1 MIRCAAWLVSAALAG
16 LLTARA
22 APAAPPDEAADAEP
36 VHHIQDNSFLVEE
49 AYNQDPGVVQ
59 HITQFTRER
68 GSGDWMLTFTQE
80 WPAGGLRHQLS
91 YTVPVASAD
100 GRRGV
105 GDVALNYRYQL
116 VGDSKAR
123 VAVAPRLSL
132 FLPTGA
138 YRRGLGAGAP
148 TYQIDVPVSTL
159 LSRSWI
165 AHWNAGATWTH
176 SARGA
181 DGARAN
187 TAAENLAA
195 SVIWIGSPI
204 LDVLVETAY
213 SRSQS
218 VVGPGRTSWQS
229 SWVLSP
235 GIRWAWEYSSG
246 LQIVPGLAV
255 PIGIGPSRGAR
266 QILLYLSFEHPFAPR
281 AARQSAE

>member
-1 MIRCAAWLVSAALAG
+1 MSRCAAWLVSAALAG

-116 VGDSKAR
+116 VGDSEAR

-187 TAAENLAA
+187 TAA
-195 SVIWIGSPI
+195 
-204 LDVLVETAY
+204 D

-218 VVGPGRTSWQS
+218 VVGPGRTAWQS

-246 LQIVPGLAV
+246 LQVVPGLAV